1 MARTNR
7 DALTT
12 AKQPELQINT
22 EPPTIEELK
31 EAIQSCKNGK
41 APGIDQIRSEMLKV
55 DTDTTAKML
64 LPLFRRVW
72 IEEVFP
78 DEWKTGVVVK
88 LPKKGDLK
96 LCSSWRGI
104 TLLSIVSKTFNK
116 IILNRIVKLLDKEL
130 RKEQSGFRSGKACRD
145 MIVSLRIIVEQSMEY
160 QSPLYLLFVDYE
172 RAFDSIDRKCMWAA
186 LTNKG
191 LPQKFVNLIKE
202 GYNGYK
208 CRILHEGTLSEEF
221 ETSTG
226 VRQGCILSPLL
237 FLVVIDEVLKTT
249 VQDKKRG
256 LMWTFEENLEDLD
269 FADDICLLSQNGKQ
283 LQEKIDH
290 LSRTSEKAGLKINKI
305 KTKIMRLNTKAATS
319 IEVGSEIIE
328 EVEDFTYLG
337 SIISGEEGV
346 LKDVTSRVSKARSV
360 FVRLSKIWRSSSTTT
375 ETKLKIFSS
384 MVKPVLLYGCESW
397 TVTEGIRH
405 KLQVF
410 INRCLRTV
418 LKIWWPRTITNEELW
433 MKTGQ
438 VEIAHEIRKRKL
450 GWMGHT
456 LRKDDKEI
464 CKRALY
470 WNPIGRR
477 KIGRPK
483 ETWKRST
490 LRETNKSVAEMGY
503 IARDRNEWRKF
514 VSSLCPSRE

>member
-1 MARTNR
+1 
-7 DALTT
+7 
-12 AKQPELQINT
+12 
-22 EPPTIEELK
+22 
-31 EAIQSCKNGK
+31 
-41 APGIDQIRSEMLKV
+41 
-55 DTDTTAKML
+55 
-64 LPLFRRVW
+64 
-72 IEEVFP
+72 
-78 DEWKTGVVVK
+78 
-88 LPKKGDLK
+88 
-96 LCSSWRGI
+96 
-104 TLLSIVSKTFNK
+104 
-116 IILNRIVKLLDKEL
+116 
-130 RKEQSGFRSGKACRD
+130 
-145 MIVSLRIIVEQSMEY
+145 
-160 QSPLYLLFVDYE
+160 
-172 RAFDSIDRKCMWAA
+172 
-186 LTNKG
+186 
-191 LPQKFVNLIKE
+191 
-202 GYNGYK
+202 
-208 CRILHEGTLSEEF
+208 
-221 ETSTG
+221 
-226 VRQGCILSPLL
+226 
-237 FLVVIDEVLKTT
+237 
-249 VQDKKRG
+249 
-256 LMWTFEENLEDLD
+256 
-269 FADDICLLSQNGKQ
+269 
-283 LQEKIDH
+283 
-290 LSRTSEKAGLKINKI
+290 
-305 KTKIMRLNTKAATS
+305 
-319 IEVGSEIIE
+319 
-328 EVEDFTYLG
+328 
-337 SIISGEEGV
+337 
-346 LKDVTSRVSKARSV
+346 
-360 FVRLSKIWRSSSTTT
+360 
-375 ETKLKIFSS
+375 